1 MNKYCI
7 LIICVFGV
15 FQINAQTKNQKAY
28 SYINKANKAIEE
40 SIDYSEALINFN
52 KAMKLMGDI
61 TDKNVASLGARSYF
75 EVHLL
80 WTGGVHEG
88 CWSTHS
94 ARVSCAIPRHCPA
107 EQHPLPCGL
116 CIPLIKLY
124 SPARKQLVKY
134 EVQAC
139 THSDAVCKGHFVST
153 WKLRLH
159 RKPAAWCE
167 GSWCASRRTLWHH
180 ELFPTPSCAHV
191 QFRFTCTVPRQD
203 AVCYLAG
210 NSSTKV
216 LQGAGEVS
224 SFTSFPPASTGT

>member
-1 MNKYCI
+1 MA
-7 LIICVFGV
+7 FSG
-15 FQINAQTKNQKAY
+15 KAWCLVR
-28 SYINKANKAIEE
+28 E
-40 SIDYSEALINFN
+40 SIQCLASEEVAKQRLLLKKCPQVWNFPHAGLARRPSRHRPRAPESIVFAL
-52 KAMKLMGDI
+52 ALLLCTMDL
-61 TDKNVASLGARSYF
+61 